1 MSSAA
6 RKIAKR
12 QERQQEKQKKIKP
25 LTRKQIFSHHVESLF
40 FGALAETK
48 TALDVFKEKLV
59 EHAETEE
66 RQVAHA
72 KALLAILYGHLDSCL
87 DFLSP
92 HSDHQLRLKHRRVRN
107 LLSTYK
113 TFFLKH
119 EEEINDYQEIESFTS
134 LVQLVI
140 DYISDFHTLLHEDTH
155 GNKRNAIVR
164 KTQKELL
171 NEEAA

>member
-12 QERQQEKQKKIKP
+12 QERQEQRKKKVRP
-25 LTRKQIFSHHVESLF
+25 LTAKQIFSNHVESLF

-48 TALDVFKEKLV
+48 TALDVFRDKLK
-59 EHAETEE
+59 EHAENEE

-72 KALLAILYGHLDSCL
+72 RALLAILYAHLDSCL
-87 DFLSP
+87 EFLSP
-92 HSDHQLRLKHRRVRN
+92 HSDHQLRLKHRRVRH
-107 LLSTYK
+107 LLATYK

-119 EEEINDYQEIESFTS
+119 EEEINNYEDIESFAS

-164 KTQKELL
+164 KTKKELL
-171 NEEAA
+171 NEKAA